1 MANILELHVLQNYAP
16 SNLNRDDTGAPKDAM
31 FGSARRARIS
41 SQCQK
46 RAVRTYFGA
55 ERLLPDERL
64 GMRSRNLVSEL
75 VDRLKADGMDSAKAA
90 NAIEEALKVL
100 KLSVKKKKDE
110 AAPQTE
116 YLLFLGKGEIEKF
129 AEIVKEFSEGF
140 ASGKPSAEAKKA
152 ISETI
157 GSVRAADIALFGR
170 MVADAKNFNVDAAC
184 QVAHA
189 ISTHRVDREFDF
201 FTAVDDRVQADEA
214 VSGMLGTVEFNSAC
228 YYRYAV
234 IHLDKLSANL
244 NSDKELVAQ
253 TAAAFTKAFIEATP
267 SGKQNTFAALNPPD
281 FIAVRVR
288 DGMAINLSNAFER
301 PVRSHDTHGL
311 TGESVAR
318 LKERWDAYASAYS
331 IESTDLVL
339 DLTGVWGEKFAVS
352 NSRELVERAKA
363 LTVTALGG

>member
-31 FGSARRARIS
+31 FGGARRARIS

-46 RAVRTYFGA
+46 RAVRNYFGT
-55 ERLLPDERL
+55 ERLLPDDRL
-64 GMRSRNLVSEL
+64 SLRTRNIVSEI
-75 VDRLKADGMDSAKAA
+75 VEKLKAVGIETVKAEKIA
-90 NAIEEALKVL
+90 EEGLKVI
-100 KLSVKKKKDE
+100 KLAVKKKKDE
-110 AAPQTE
+110 VAPQTE

-129 AEIVKEFSEGF
+129 AKVLIEFSDSLS
-140 ASGKPSAEAKKA
+140 SGNPTAEAKSA
-152 ISETI
+152 IKDAI

-201 FTAVDDRVQADEA
+201 FTAVDDRVGADEA

-234 IHLDKLSANL
+234 IHLDKLAANL
-244 NSDKELVAQ
+244 DGDKELSAGAV
-253 TAAAFTKAFIEATP
+253 AAFTKAFIEANP
-267 SGKQNTFAALNPPD
+267 SGKQNSFAALNPPD
-281 FIAVRVR
+281 FIAVRLR

-301 PVRSHDTHGL
+301 PVYSNSTTSL
-311 TGESVAR
+311 TSESVSR
-318 LKERWDAYASAYS
+318 LKERWDVYADAFGG
-331 IESTDLVL
+331 ESRDLVL
-339 DLTGVWGEKFAVS
+339 DLTGTWGNKSTVP
-352 NSRELVERAKA
+352 NSRSLVDGARA
-363 LTVTALGG
+363 LTVEVLEG